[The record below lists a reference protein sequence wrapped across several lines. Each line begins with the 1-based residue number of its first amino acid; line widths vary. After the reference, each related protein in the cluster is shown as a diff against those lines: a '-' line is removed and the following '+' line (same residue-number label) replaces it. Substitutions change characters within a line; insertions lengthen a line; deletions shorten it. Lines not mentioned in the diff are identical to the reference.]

1 MEQDFLR
8 KTGGKI
14 TGCGGI
20 RNVSQGGKE
29 LLKMKPGIGNS
40 DTGFLEMARM
50 ACSGIL
56 DLMETTANTCLTFS
70 LQ

>member
-1 MEQDFLR
+1 MERDFLR

-20 RNVSQGGKE
+20 RHVSQGGKE

-40 DTGFLEMARM
+40 DISFF
-50 ACSGIL
+50 
-56 DLMETTANTCLTFS
+56 ETDG
-70 LQ
+70 